1 MGSDN
6 LAGIDLDELLRELG
20 DIEPGDEY
28 RTAREWAELLNVGE
42 GRAKRVLAKAQAVGR
57 LRVTRVYRM
66 AIDGTRRNVPVYAID
81 VGDMSGS
88 CADVPDFPS
97 L

>member
-1 MGSDN
+1 MSSDA

-20 DIEPGDEY
+20 DVEPGDEY
-28 RTAREWAELLNVGE
+28 RTAREWAELLGVGE
-42 GRAKRVLAKAQAVGR
+42 GRAKRVLQKAQDVGR

-81 VGDMSGS
+81 VGTRQN
-88 CADVPDFPS
+88 
-97 L
+97 